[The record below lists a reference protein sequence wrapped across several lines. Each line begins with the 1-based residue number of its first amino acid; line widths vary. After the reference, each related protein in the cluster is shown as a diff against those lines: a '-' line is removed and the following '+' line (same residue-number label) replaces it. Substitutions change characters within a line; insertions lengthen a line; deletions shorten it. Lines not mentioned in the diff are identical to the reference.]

1 MKKLAFVLLSVSATV
16 FGLGMVAEAQ
26 QVPYDNTSRSGAIT
40 LSPATALVG
49 SSVTVGVTGCTPDEV
64 LTVAVDDV
72 TGATT
77 TCNASGGANVAITA
91 PTAVG
96 SHSVSVAGD
105 QGFAANAEL
114 VVTAVASAAPASGGL
129 PATGSDG
136 IGTTV
141 ALAAGLLAVGAAL
154 FVVAQLRRRRNVT
167 VA

>member
-26 QVPYDNTSRSGAIT
+26 QAPYDKTDSSYVIT

-49 SSVTVGVTGCTPDEV
+49 SSVTVGVTGCAPDEV
-64 LTVAVDDV
+64 LTVAVDSV
-72 TGATT
+72 AGSTS
-77 TCNASGGANVAITA
+77 TCTASGGANVAINA

-114 VVTAVASAAPASGGL
+114 VVTAAAAAAPASGGL

-136 IGTTV
+136 ISTTV
-141 ALAAGLLAVGAAL
+141 ALAAGLFAVGAAL